1 MTIVNAD
8 IGVIQKR
15 REAGFSAPRTIAAA
29 DAFAMRIARSYLP
42 SELTISRAELALAYG
57 ASDQINNSH
66 TTRVEISPSISL
78 HDHFSLAAA
87 PRETAA
93 VRQPTPGVSDAQA
106 AALFERLFSRHKRV
120 AAFPDSA
127 LPGRAPSRDPIGQ
140 QPVDFRDVTI
150 ERVERTLPRPAGRGQ
165 SVTSSDQ
172 KLQTAVA
179 ETRWGSPLTP
189 PAATPKPFTL
199 PPGEVKRVT
208 DEVIREIDH
217 RIIARRER
225 MGRR

>member
-15 REAGFSAPRTIAAA
+15 RKAGFCAPRTIAAA

-57 ASDQINNSH
+57 ASDQINTSH
-66 TTRVEISPSISL
+66 TTRVEISPSISIQ
-78 HDHFSLAAA
+78 DYFSLGGA
-87 PRETAA
+87 PKETL
-93 VRQPTPGVSDAQA
+93 GVQRKARRFGEADA
-106 AALFERLFSRHKRV
+106 AALFERLLSRRKRE
-120 AAFPDSA
+120 AAFAS
-127 LPGRAPSRDPIGQ
+127 GAPSDLREKRYLTPDLPVAQTERLERIVRLPAAPQEAESIAPRGKPIT
-140 QPVDFRDVTI
+140 PLTANVDS
-150 ERVERTLPRPAGRGQ
+150 G
-165 SVTSSDQ
+165 
-172 KLQTAVA
+172 
-179 ETRWGSPLTP
+179 WGSPITVP
-189 PAATPKPFTL
+189 ATPKPFTL